1 MYVQGQP
8 ANCKLCAQFAALTKL
23 GTAPVTHSK
32 QQWRHQGMQS
42 EDKLRA
48 KSVNSKIY
56 VQRSEVLFFVKNIL
70 QEHEDSFFA
79 NEKDR
84 QFVQG

>member
-1 MYVQGQP
+1 MQGLP
-8 ANCKLCAQFAALTKL
+8 ANCKLRAQFAALTKH
-23 GTAPVTHSK
+23 GAAPVTRLK
-32 QQWRHQGMQS
+32 QQWRRQGIQS
-42 EDKLRA
+42 EDKMGA
-48 KSVNSKIY
+48 KSVNGNIY
-56 VQRSEVLFFVKNIL
+56 VQRSKVLFFVKNIL